1 MLSKREW
8 RVGGKHSLHRKA
20 PGIPLMVSDYASF
33 EFGLGIKVSDRTLNA
48 INRLRSAGPERYSV
62 TTEDGKQVKKRPF
75 EYYDQSDSITIHT
88 MIPGENKDGNKHHK
102 YCV

>member
-62 TTEDGKQVKKRPF
+62 TTEDGKQVKNAHLNIMTNPTASRF
-75 EYYDQSDSITIHT
+75 TL
-88 MIPGENKDGNKHHK
+88 
-102 YCV
+102 